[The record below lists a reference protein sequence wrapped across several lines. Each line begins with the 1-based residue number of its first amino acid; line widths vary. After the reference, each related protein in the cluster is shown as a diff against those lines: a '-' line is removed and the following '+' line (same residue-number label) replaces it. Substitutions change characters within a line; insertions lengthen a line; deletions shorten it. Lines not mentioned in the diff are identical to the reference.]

1 MSKNCYKSI
10 RVSYAKGKHELGLLE
25 NNFREVKENEVLV
38 RVKYSSLNYKDA
50 LSITGKTRIIRKET
64 LIPGLDLSGTVIQS
78 NSKKFKKGEKVL
90 ASGAGLGEFIDGGF
104 TEYSYVPEDVLVR
117 IPESLNL
124 IDTMRLGTAGFTAA
138 IAIEKM
144 ILNKQDKISG
154 PILVT
159 GATGG
164 VGSISLSILSK
175 LGYETIALTRKKS
188 SKKYL
193 KSIGASHILQ
203 FEKIN
208 NNKILNTKLFSGA
221 IDNIGGEVLDWIIK
235 STKDNGNIV
244 SVGMAFDSKLETT
257 VFPFIMRGVN
267 ILGISS
273 TNYIG
278 NRQRIWESLSK
289 RYKPKN
295 LNIIN
300 KKSIGLSDISKQS
313 KNLLLGKNTGRII
326 IKMY

>member
-1 MSKNCYKSI
+1 M
-10 RVSYAKGKHELGLLE
+10 R
-25 NNFREVKENEVLV
+25 VKENEVLV

-104 TEYSYVPEDVLVR
+104 TEYSYVPEDVLVK
-117 IPESLNL
+117 IPENLNL

-144 ILNKQDKISG
+144 ILNKQEKISG

-193 KSIGASHILQ
+193 KSIGASQILQ

-278 NRQRIWESLSK
+278 NRQKIWESLSK

-300 KKSIGLSDISKQS
+300 KKSISLSDISKQS

>member
-1 MSKNCYKSI
+1 MNKSYYKSLN
-10 RVSYAKGKHELGLLE
+10 VSYIKGKHKLEILE
-25 NNFREVKENEVLV
+25 NNFREIRKNEVLV
-38 RVKYSSLNYKDA
+38 KVKYSSLNYKDA
-50 LSITGKTRIIRKET
+50 LSITGKTRITRKET
-64 LIPGLDLSGTVIQS
+64 LIPGLDLSGMIVKT

-90 ASGAGLGEFIDGGF
+90 ASGAGLGELINGGF

-117 IPESLNL
+117 IPKNL
-124 IDTMRLGTAGFTAA
+124 SQIDTMRLGTAGFTAA

-144 ILNKQDKISG
+144 ILNKQDKGSG
-154 PILVT
+154 PILIT

-188 SKKYL
+188 SIKYL
-193 KSIGASHILQ
+193 KSLGANQILQ
-203 FEKIN
+203 FEKKID
-208 NNKILNTKLFSGA
+208 NKILGPKIFGGA

-244 SVGMAFDSKLETT
+244 SIGMACDPNLKTT
-257 VFPFIMRGVN
+257 VFPLIMRGVN

-273 TNYIG
+273 TNYKG
-278 NRQRIWESLSK
+278 NRQKIWDILSNK
-289 RYKPKN
+289 YKPKN

-300 KKSIGLSDISKQS
+300 KESIGLNDIPKYS

>member
-10 RVSYAKGKHELGLLE
+10 SVSYAKGKHELGLFK

-117 IPESLNL
+117 VPETLNL

-144 ILNKQDKISG
+144 ILNKQEKISG

-273 TNYIG
+273 TNYID
-278 NRQRIWESLSK
+278 NRQKIWESLSK

>member
-10 RVSYAKGKHELGLLE
+10 SVSYAKGKHEFGILE

-144 ILNKQDKISG
+144 ILNKQEKISG

-278 NRQRIWESLSK
+278 NRQKIWESLSK

-300 KKSIGLSDISKQS
+300 KKSISLSDISKQS